1 MKKKESRKLWS
12 SKIAP
17 DKMIEQFTIGNDQEI
32 DMHLAEFD
40 VLGSIAHVMMLHHVS
55 LLSQNEM
62 SSLRNE
68 LIKIYQEI
76 KSGSFRIDEG
86 VEDIHSQIE
95 LVLTAKIGE
104 TGKKLHTGRS
114 RNDQV
119 LLDLRM
125 FSRAQIEEIVKTTQV
140 LFKTL
145 LRLSDSYAAI
155 GMPGY
160 THTQAAMPSSFGLW
174 FAAFAESLV
183 DDMIQLRGAYDI
195 INKNPLG
202 SAAGYGSSFPLN
214 RTATTELLGFEN
226 LNYNSIYAQMGRG
239 RSERIVSQA
248 IASLAET
255 IGRMANDIIL
265 FVSQNYNFI
274 SFPENLTS
282 GSSIMPHKKNPD
294 VFELIR
300 AKCNQ
305 IKNLPNE
312 IMITMSNLITGYH
325 RDFQIIKN
333 NYLSA
338 LLTIRESI
346 HIFDFCLQKIQIR
359 EDILE
364 EDKYLYLFTVEAV
377 NSYVKEGIPFRDA
390 YNKVA
395 EEIKSGKFRKPENL
409 THTHEGSKDNLYN
422 QEIKLMMDKIVGE
435 FNFEKVEKALKDLRT
450 I

>member
-1 MKKKESRKLWS
+1 MKKQQNKKLWTS
-12 SKIAP
+12 EIKP

-40 VLGSIAHVMMLHHVS
+40 VLGSIAHVMMLYHVS

-62 SSLRNE
+62 STLKNE

-125 FSRAQIEEIVKTTQV
+125 FSRAQIEKIVKSTQV

-145 LRLSDSYAAI
+145 LRLSDRYAAI

-214 RTATTELLGFEN
+214 RKATTELLGFEN

-338 LLTIRESI
+338 LLTIRECI

-359 EDILE
+359 KDILE

-395 EEIKSGKFRKPENL
+395 EEIKSGKFSRPENL

-435 FNFEKVEKALKDLRT
+435 FKFEKVEKALKDLRT
-450 I
+450 L

>member
-1 MKKKESRKLWS
+1 MKKPQNKKLWS
-12 SKIAP
+12 SKITP

-40 VLGSIAHVMMLHHVS
+40 VLGSIAHVMMLYHVS

-62 SSLRNE
+62 STLRNE
-68 LIKIYQEI
+68 LIKIYQEV
-76 KSGSFRIDEG
+76 KSGSFRIDKG

-95 LVLTAKIGE
+95 LVLITKIGE

-125 FSRAQIEEIVKTTQV
+125 FSRAQIEKIVKTTQV

-145 LRLSDSYAAI
+145 LTLSDRYEAI

-214 RTATTELLGFEN
+214 RTVTTELLGFEN

-312 IMITMSNLITGYH
+312 IMITMSNLLTGYH

-338 LLTIRESI
+338 LVTIRECI
-346 HIFDFCLQKIQIR
+346 YILDFCLQKIQIR
-359 EDILE
+359 RDILE
-364 EDKYLYLFTVEAV
+364 EDKYLYLFTVEAI

-395 EEIKSGKFRKPENL
+395 EELKSGKFRKPENL

-435 FNFEKVEKALKDLRT
+435 FKFKKVEKALIDLRT
-450 I
+450 V

>member
-1 MKKKESRKLWS
+1 MKKQQRKKLWTSRKPPEKL
-12 SKIAP
+12 
-17 DKMIEQFTIGNDQEI
+17 IEQFTIGDDQEI
-32 DMHLAEFD
+32 DMVLAEYD
-40 VLGSIAHVMMLHHVS
+40 VLGSIAHVKMLHHVS
-55 LLSQNEM
+55 LLSQEEM
-62 SSLRNE
+62 IALHEGLMN
-68 LIKIYQEI
+68 IYKEI
-76 KSGSFRIDEG
+76 KSGHFQIAEG
-86 VEDIHSQIE
+86 VEDIHSQVE
-95 LVLTAKIGE
+95 LQLTEELGE

-114 RNDQV
+114 RNDQI

-125 FSRAQIEEIVKTTQV
+125 FSRAQIELIANDTLT
-140 LFKTL
+140 LFNTL
-145 LRLSDSYAAI
+145 LKLSEEYAAI

-174 FAAFAESLV
+174 FAAFGESLV
-183 DDMIQLRGAYDI
+183 DDMIQLKAAYDI

-214 RTATTELLGFEN
+214 REVTTELLGFET

-248 IASLAET
+248 LCSLAET
-255 IGRMANDIIL
+255 LGRMANDLIL

-274 SFPENLTS
+274 SFPESLTS

-312 IMITMSNLITGYH
+312 IMLMMSNLITGYH
-325 RDFQIIKN
+325 RDFQMIKN

-338 LLTIRESI
+338 LISI
-346 HIFDFCLQKIQIR
+346 SECLQVLDFCLNKIQIR
-359 EDILE
+359 TDILE
-364 EDKYLYLFTVEAV
+364 DEKYLYLFSVEAV
-377 NSYVKEGIPFRDA
+377 NEYVKDGMAFRDA

-395 EEIKSGKFRKPENL
+395 EEIESGEFRKPENL
-409 THTHEGSKDNLYN
+409 VHTHEGSKDNLFN
-422 QEIKLMMDKIVGE
+422 EKIKALMIEIVHE
-435 FNFEKVEKALKDLRT
+435 FKFKKVEKALNDLKQE
-450 I
+450 

>member
-1 MKKKESRKLWS
+1 VKKQESRKLWS

-40 VLGSIAHVMMLHHVS
+40 VLGSIAHVMMLYHVS

-214 RTATTELLGFEN
+214 RTVTTELLGFEN

-255 IGRMANDIIL
+255 IGRMANDITL

-338 LLTIRESI
+338 LLTIRECI

-359 EDILE
+359 KDILE

-395 EEIKSGKFRKPENL
+395 EEIKSGKFRRPENL

-422 QEIKLMMDKIVGE
+422 QEIKLMMDKIVDE
-435 FNFEKVEKALKDLRT
+435 FKFEKVEKALKDLRT

>member
-1 MKKKESRKLWS
+1 MKKQRKKKLWAS
-12 SKIAP
+12 NVSP
-17 DKMIEQFTIGNDQEI
+17 DKLIEQFTIGNDQEI
-32 DMHLAEFD
+32 DMYLAEFD
-40 VLGSIAHVMMLHHVS
+40 VLGSIAHVMMLYHVS

-62 SSLRNE
+62 STLRNE
-68 LIKIYQEI
+68 LIKIYQEV
-76 KSGSFRIDEG
+76 KTGSFRIDKG

-95 LVLTAKIGE
+95 LVLTTKIGE

-125 FSRAQIEEIVKTTQV
+125 FSRAQIEKIVKTTQV

-145 LRLSDSYAAI
+145 LTLSDRYEAI

-214 RTATTELLGFEN
+214 RSVTTELLGFEN

-312 IMITMSNLITGYH
+312 IMITMSNLLTGYH

-338 LLTIRESI
+338 LITIRECI
-346 HIFDFCLQKIQIR
+346 YILDFCLLKIQIR
-359 EDILE
+359 RDILE
-364 EDKYLYLFTVEAV
+364 EDKYLYLFTVEAI

-395 EEIKSGKFRKPENL
+395 EELKSGKFRKPENL
-409 THTHEGSKDNLYN
+409 IHTHEGSKDNLYN
-422 QEIKLMMDKIVGE
+422 QEIKLMMDKIAIE
-435 FNFEKVEKALKDLRT
+435 FKFEKVEKALKDLRT

>member
-1 MKKKESRKLWS
+1 MKKQQNKKLWTS
-12 SKIAP
+12 EIKP
-17 DKMIEQFTIGNDQEI
+17 DKMIEQFTIGKDQEI

-40 VLGSIAHVMMLHHVS
+40 VLGSIAHVMMLYHVS

-62 SSLRNE
+62 STLKNE

-125 FSRAQIEEIVKTTQV
+125 FSRAQIEKIVKSTQV

-145 LRLSDSYAAI
+145 LRLSDRYAAI

-214 RTATTELLGFEN
+214 RKATTELLGFEN

-338 LLTIRESI
+338 LLTIRECI

-359 EDILE
+359 KDILE

-395 EEIKSGKFRKPENL
+395 EEIKSGKFSRPENL

-435 FNFEKVEKALKDLRT
+435 FKFEKVENALKDLRT